1 MTTSST
7 AGPGLTASGQA
18 PLGEIVVSHLM
29 KSDVRLA
36 GYVADH
42 LLASVAVALEARP
55 EARLLTVT
63 REDEGLAILAGSYLG
78 GQRGV
83 MLMQS
88 SGFGLCANALASFL
102 IPYQIPVPMI
112 VGLRGGVGEFNVAQM
127 AGGQAVPDICRALGV
142 PYMAPVSLEHLD
154 RTLGG
159 LLDTSFAT
167 GQCVC
172 IGIGRDL
179 T

>member
-1 MTTSST
+1 VTSPET
-7 AGPGLTASGQA
+7 ADGRPTSGSQSL
-18 PLGEIVVSHLM
+18 LGEIIVSHLI
-29 KSDVRLA
+29 KNEVRLA

-42 LLASVAVALEARP
+42 LLAGVVSALEVRS
-55 EARLLTVT
+55 ETRLLTVT

-102 IPYQIPVPMI
+102 GPYQIPVPMI
-112 VGLRGGVGEFNVAQM
+112 VGLRGGVGEFNIAQM
-127 AGGQAVPDICRALGV
+127 TGGQALPDICRALGV
-142 PYMAPVSLEHLD
+142 PYLAPVSLDHLD

-159 LLDTSFAT
+159 LLDMSFST
-167 GQCVC
+167 GQSAC

>member
-1 MTTSST
+1 MTSSGA
-7 AGPGLTASGQA
+7 AGPGLTPGGQS
-18 PLGEIVVSHLM
+18 PLGEIIVGHLL

-36 GYVADH
+36 AYVPDH
-42 LLASVAVALEARP
+42 LLAGIVTALEARP
-55 EARLLTVT
+55 EARLLPVT
-63 REDEGLAILAGSYLG
+63 REDEGLSIVAGSYLG

-102 IPYQIPVPMI
+102 VPYQIPVPMI
-112 VGLRGGVGEFNVAQM
+112 VGLRGGVGEFNVAQLT
-127 AGGQAVPDICRALGV
+127 GGQAVPDICRALGV
-142 PYMAPVSLEHLD
+142 LYLAPVSLEHLD

-159 LLDTSFAT
+159 LLDTSFST
-167 GQCVC
+167 GQSVCV
-172 IGIGRDL
+172 GIGRDL

>member
-1 MTTSST
+1 V
-7 AGPGLTASGQA
+7 GGQP

-29 KSDVRLA
+29 KCDVRLA

-42 LLASVAVALEARP
+42 LLASVAAALEAGSGT
-55 EARLLTVT
+55 RLLTVT

-102 IPYQIPVPMI
+102 VPYQIPVPMI

-142 PYMAPVSLEHLD
+142 PYLAPVSLDHLD

-159 LLDTSFAT
+159 LLDTSFST
-167 GQCVC
+167 GQSVC